1 MYTIKNFFETLWN
14 VLQSITVLD
23 IIDILILA
31 YLIYLLIKLIKETK
45 AGQLLKGII
54 FVVIAYAIS
63 SFIGLKAMTYIIK
76 SALDIGI
83 LALLI
88 TFQPEIRRAL
98 EKAGRTKIGR
108 ELFFIN
114 YADDLIKKWEDAV
127 NAICDACIDLSVTKT
142 GALIVIER
150 QTLLDEQIEDK
161 STTPL
166 NAVPSKELFENIFF
180 RNAPLHDGAVIMRR
194 GIIIAAGCHLPMP
207 ERQGLIEKKL
217 GSRHRAAIGMS
228 ESSDALVVVVSEETG
243 QISVAENGELIR
255 DYDRE
260 KLYERLSEDVIPKPV
275 EPKKK
280 SPKKNKQSKGIKK

>member
-14 VLQSITVLD
+14 VLQSITILD

-76 SALDIGI
+76 STLDIGI
-83 LALLI
+83 LAILI

-108 ELFFIN
+108 ELFLIN
-114 YADDLIKKWEDAV
+114 DPDDLKKKWEDAV
-127 NAICDACIDLSVTKT
+127 NAICDACVDLSLTKT

-150 QTLLDEQIEDK
+150 QTMLNEQIEDK

-207 ERQGLIEKKL
+207 ERQGLIDKRL

-228 ESSDALVVVVSEETG
+228 ENSDAIIVVVSEETG
-243 QISVAENGELIR
+243 QISVAEKGDLKR
-255 DYDRE
+255 DYDRAT
-260 KLYERLSEDVIPKPV
+260 LYKRLSDGVIPKPA
-275 EPKKK
+275 ELKKK
-280 SPKKNKQSKGIKK
+280 TPKKNKQGKGVKK

>member
-45 AGQLLKGII
+45 AGQLIKGII

-63 SFIGLKAMTYIIK
+63 SFIGFKAMTYIIK
-76 SALDIGI
+76 STLDIGI
-83 LALLI
+83 LAILI

-108 ELFFIN
+108 ELFFTN
-114 YADDLIKKWEDAV
+114 DADDLTKKWEDAV
-127 NAICDACIDLSVTKT
+127 NAICDACVDLSVTKT

-150 QTLLDEQIEDK
+150 QTMLNEQIEDR
-161 STTPL
+161 STTSL

-207 ERQGLIEKKL
+207 ERQGLIDKKL

-255 DYDRE
+255 DYNRST
-260 KLYERLSEDVIPKPV
+260 LYKRLSEDIIPKPA

-280 SPKKNKQSKGIKK
+280 SPKKNKQGKGVKK